1 MKRYSHL
8 LSVTFALLL
17 ILFHLRAAAAAD
29 EGPKLMKTQSVF
41 YAADR
46 IKIARDNAARY
57 PWAKEVQDKIVRRAR
72 PWMKMSDDELWGLM
86 FGNTIRRAWHV
97 WSSFR
102 PAPPKDS
109 APRSDISQGG

>member
-1 MKRYSHL
+1 
-8 LSVTFALLL
+8 
-17 ILFHLRAAAAAD
+17 
-29 EGPKLMKTQSVF
+29 
-41 YAADR
+41 
-46 IKIARDNAARY
+46 
-57 PWAKEVQDKIVRRAR
+57 
-72 PWMKMSDDELWGLM
+72 MKMSDDELWGLM